1 MAKKPKTRIQEIVA
15 KEKAKRAEKG
25 WRKQS
30 RPCLTSQPESWIQ
43 AFKAQA
49 KKENLSMSAWIGYQC
64 YLGLSAEARARLP
77 KRAGMGPVV
86 RNLKRKRYRTPTER
100 LNSRMDTTT
109 PPPLKKTFK
118 RADITK
124 F

>member
-1 MAKKPKTRIQEIVA
+1 MAKKNLKKIVA
-15 KEKAKRAEKG
+15 EEKQKREAKH

-30 RPCLTSQPESWIQ
+30 RPCLTSQPESWIA

-49 KKENLSMSAWIGYQC
+49 KKEGLSMSAWVGYQC
-64 YLGLSAEARARLP
+64 YLGLPAEVRARLP
-77 KRAGMGPVV
+77 KRAGMGKVAKKLS
-86 RNLKRKRYRTPTER
+86 LKRYKTPTER
-100 LNSRMDTTT
+100 LNGRMQQNAVK
-109 PPPLKKTFK
+109 LKKTFK

>member
-1 MAKKPKTRIQEIVA
+1 MAKKDLKAIVA
-15 KEKAKRAEKG
+15 AEKQKREARN

-30 RPCLTSQPESWIQ
+30 KPCLTSQPSQWID

-49 KKENLSMSAWIGYQC
+49 KAEGLTLSAWMGYQC
-64 YLGLSAEARARLP
+64 YLGLPAATRARLP
-77 KRAGMGPVV
+77 KRAGMGKVTN
-86 RNLKRKRYRTPTER
+86 NLQKKRYKTPAER
-100 LNSRMDTTT
+100 LDARADNPMVLR
-109 PPPLKKTFK
+109 KKKFK